1 MVVQADK
8 HTYYLKL
15 AVLADK
21 LDSTVSPEL
30 KSEIIFHSG
39 KGEKNLVIDLSG
51 VKYIDSS
58 GLSAILVA
66 NRRCQAARGVLVIT
80 GVEEAVLKLITIS
93 QLDTVLNIIQNP
105 SEVEDFILMDNI
117 ENDLTQEDAE

>member
-1 MVVQADK
+1 MVIQAEK
-8 HTYYLKL
+8 HDQYLKL
-15 AVLADK
+15 SVLADK

-30 KSEIIFHSG
+30 KSEIIYHTG
-39 KGEKNLVIDLSG
+39 KGEKNLVIDLNG

-66 NRRCQAARGVLVIT
+66 NRRCQGARGVLVIT
-80 GVEEAVLKLITIS
+80 NVSDAVMKLITIS

-105 SEVEDFILMDNI
+105 AEVEDFIIMDNI
-117 ENDLTQEDAE
+117 ENDLTNEDVE